1 MQGCKYQEEGS
12 MGATLAHP
20 LNRVIRMLK
29 PLEILEN
36 EEQLKAFESLTWEKG
51 K

>member
-1 MQGCKYQEEGS
+1 MQGCKYQEEES

-29 PLEILEN
+29 VLETLEN
-36 EEQLKAFESLTWEKG
+36 EEQLKAFKKFNLEKG